1 MILLFAKYGWKELI
15 FFSLLWSAIG
25 TALWFAP
32 PAARYALPV
41 PALGLLFTLNF
52 FRDPPRRIPS
62 EPGLLVSPAD
72 GEVVEIAD
80 MVEPEFLNVPCTRV
94 AIFLNVFN
102 VHINRSPCE
111 GVVRATKYKP
121 GKFLDVRHP
130 DCSTLNESNTIH
142 LGDAALGESKDSSA
156 APRGDVVVKQI
167 AGLIARRIVC
177 EAGPQDKLA
186 RGEKFGMIK
195 FGSRTELYIP
205 KDRVQEI
212 RVKLKDKVKGG
223 ETVIARTR

>member
-1 MILLFAKYGWKELI
+1 MMLLFAKYGWKELL
-15 FFSLLWSAIG
+15 FFSLLWCGLGA
-25 TALWFAP
+25 ALWFAP

-41 PALGLLFTLNF
+41 PVLGLLFTLNF

-62 EPGLLVSPAD
+62 EPNLMVAPAD
-72 GEVVEIAD
+72 GEIVEIKD
-80 MVEPEFLNVPCTRV
+80 MDEPEFLNVPCTRI

-111 GVVRATKYKP
+111 GVVRGLKYKP

-142 LGDAALGESKDSSA
+142 LGD
-156 APRGDVVVKQI
+156 VVVKQI

-177 EAGPQDKLA
+177 EAKPQDKLA

-205 KDRVQEI
+205 KDRVEEI

-223 ETVIARTR
+223 ETILARTK

>member
-1 MILLFAKYGWKELI
+1 MMLLFAKYGWKELVI
-15 FFSLLWSAIG
+15 FSLISLGLGA
-25 TALWFAP
+25 ALWFVHP
-32 PAARYALPV
+32 LARYALPIPV
-41 PALGLLFTLNF
+41 FMFLFVLNF
-52 FRDPPRRIPS
+52 FRDPPRRIPT
-62 EPGLLVSPAD
+62 EPGLMVSPAD
-72 GEVVEIAD
+72 GEVVEIKD
-80 MVEPEFLNVPCTRV
+80 MDEPEFLKVPCTRV

-111 GVVRATKYKP
+111 GVVKGTKYKP

-130 DCSTLNESNTIH
+130 DCSTMNESNTIH
-142 LGDAALGESKDSSA
+142 L
-156 APRGDVVVKQI
+156 GDVVVKQI

-177 EAGPQDKLA
+177 EAKTDTKLA

-205 KDRVQEI
+205 KDQVQEI

-223 ETVIARTR
+223 ETVIARTK

>member
-1 MILLFAKYGWKELI
+1 MMLLLAKYGWKELLFI
-15 FFSLLWSAIG
+15 SLISLGLGA
-25 TALWFAP
+25 ALWFLGP
-32 PAARYALPV
+32 VARYALPIPV
-41 PALGLLFTLNF
+41 VLLLFTLNF
-52 FRDPPRRIPS
+52 FRDPSRRIPS
-62 EPGLLVSPAD
+62 EPGLMVSPAD
-72 GEVVEIAD
+72 GTIVEIAD
-80 MVEPEFLNVPCTRV
+80 MNEPEFLKVPCTRI

-111 GVVRATKYKP
+111 GVVRAMKYKP

-142 LGDAALGESKDSSA
+142 LGE
-156 APRGDVVVKQI
+156 VVVKQI

-177 EAGPQDKLA
+177 EAKPQDKLA

-205 KDRVQEI
+205 KDQVQEI

-223 ETVIARTR
+223 ETVIARTK

>member
-1 MILLFAKYGWKELI
+1 MMLLFAKYGWKELL
-15 FFSLLWSAIG
+15 FFSLLWCGIG
-25 TALWFAP
+25 AALCFLP

-41 PALGLLFTLNF
+41 PVLGLLFTLNF
-52 FRDPPRRIPS
+52 FRDPPRRVPS
-62 EPGLLVSPAD
+62 DPGLMVAPAD
-72 GEVVEIAD
+72 GEIVEIKD
-80 MVEPEFLNVPCTRV
+80 MDEPEFLKVPCTRV
-94 AIFLNVFN
+94 SIFLNVFN

-111 GVVRATKYKP
+111 GVVRGMTYKP

-142 LGDAALGESKDSSA
+142 LGD
-156 APRGDVVVKQI
+156 VVVKQI

-177 EAGPQDKLA
+177 EAKPQDKLA

-205 KDRVQEI
+205 KAQVQEI

-223 ETVIARTR
+223 ETVIARTK

>member
-1 MILLFAKYGWKELI
+1 MILLFAKYGWKELL
-15 FFSLLWSAIG
+15 FFSLLWTGIG
-25 TALWFAP
+25 AALWFATP
-32 PAARYALPV
+32 ETRYLLPIPV
-41 PALGLLFTLNF
+41 VGLLFTLNF

-62 EPGLLVSPAD
+62 EPGLMVSPAD
-72 GEVVEIAD
+72 GTIVEIAD
-80 MVEPEFLNVPCTRV
+80 MVEPEFLNVPCTRI

-102 VHINRSPCE
+102 VHINRSPCDGE
-111 GVVRATKYKP
+111 VRATKYKP

-130 DCSTLNESNTIH
+130 DCSTQNESNTIH
-142 LGDAALGESKDSSA
+142 L
-156 APRGDVVVKQI
+156 GDVVVKQI

-177 EAGPQDKLA
+177 EAKPQDKLA

-223 ETVIARTR
+223 ETIIARTR

>member
-1 MILLFAKYGWKELI
+1 MIMLFAKYGWKELL
-15 FFSLLWSAIG
+15 FFSLLWCGIG
-25 TALWFAP
+25 AALWFLH

-41 PALGLLFTLNF
+41 PILGLLFVLNF
-52 FRDPPRRIPS
+52 FRDPSRTVPS
-62 EPGLLVSPAD
+62 EPGLMVAPAD
-72 GEVVEIAD
+72 GVVVEIKD
-80 MVEPEFLNVPCTRV
+80 MTEPEFLKVPCTRIS
-94 AIFLNVFN
+94 IFLNVFN

-111 GVVRATKYKP
+111 GVVQGLKYKP

-142 LGDAALGESKDSSA
+142 LGD
-156 APRGDVVVKQI
+156 VVVKQI

-177 EAGPQDKLA
+177 EAKPQDKLA

-205 KDRVQEI
+205 KARVEEI

-223 ETVIARTR
+223 ETILARTK

>member
-1 MILLFAKYGWKELI
+1 MIMLFAKYGWKELL
-15 FFSLLWSAIG
+15 FFSLLWCGIG
-25 TALWFAP
+25 ASLWFLH

-41 PALGLLFTLNF
+41 PILGLLFVLNF
-52 FRDPPRRIPS
+52 FRDPSRTVPS
-62 EPGLLVSPAD
+62 EPGLMVAPAD
-72 GEVVEIAD
+72 GVVVEIKD
-80 MVEPEFLNVPCTRV
+80 MTEPEFLKVPCTRIS
-94 AIFLNVFN
+94 IFLNVFN

-111 GVVRATKYKP
+111 GVVQGLKYKP

-142 LGDAALGESKDSSA
+142 LGD
-156 APRGDVVVKQI
+156 VVVKQI

-177 EAGPQDKLA
+177 EAKPQDKLA

-205 KDRVQEI
+205 KARVEEI

-223 ETVIARTR
+223 ETILARTK

>member
-1 MILLFAKYGWKELI
+1 MILLFAKYGWKELL
-15 FFSLLWSAIG
+15 FFSLLWTGIG
-25 TALWFAP
+25 AALWFATP
-32 PAARYALPV
+32 EARYFLPLPV
-41 PALGLLFTLNF
+41 VGLLFTLNF

-62 EPGLLVSPAD
+62 EPGLMVAPAD
-72 GEVVEIAD
+72 GTIVEIAD
-80 MVEPEFLNVPCTRV
+80 MVEPEFLNVPCTRI

-102 VHINRSPCE
+102 VHINRSPCDGE
-111 GVVRATKYKP
+111 VRATKYKP

-130 DCSTLNESNTIH
+130 DCSTQNESNTIH
-142 LGDAALGESKDSSA
+142 L
-156 APRGDVVVKQI
+156 GDVVVKQI

-177 EAGPQDKLA
+177 EAKPQDKLA

-223 ETVIARTR
+223 ETIIARTR

>member
-1 MILLFAKYGWKELI
+1 MIMLFAKYGWKELL
-15 FFSLLWSAIG
+15 FFSLLWCGIG
-25 TALWFAP
+25 AALWFLH
-32 PAARYALPV
+32 PAARYALPI
-41 PALGLLFTLNF
+41 PIIGLLFVLNF
-52 FRDPPRRIPS
+52 FRDPPRTIPS
-62 EPGLLVSPAD
+62 EPGLMVAPAD
-72 GEVVEIAD
+72 GEIVEIKD
-80 MVEPEFLNVPCTRV
+80 MDEPEFLKVPCTRIS
-94 AIFLNVFN
+94 IFLNVFN

-111 GVVRATKYKP
+111 GVVQGLKYKP

-142 LGDAALGESKDSSA
+142 LGD
-156 APRGDVVVKQI
+156 VVVKQI

-177 EAGPQDKLA
+177 EAKPQDKLA

-205 KDRVQEI
+205 KARVEEI

-223 ETVIARTR
+223 ETILARTR

>member
-1 MILLFAKYGWKELI
+1 MLLLFTKYGWKELL
-15 FFSLLWSAIG
+15 FFSLIWSGLAA
-25 TALWFAP
+25 ALWFLP
-32 PAARYALPV
+32 VHEARYALPIPV
-41 PALGLLFTLNF
+41 AGLLFTFNF
-52 FRDPPRRIPS
+52 FRDPPRRIPT
-62 EPGLLVSPAD
+62 EPGLMVSPAD
-72 GEVVEIAD
+72 GVVVEIAD
-80 MVEPEFLNVPCTRV
+80 MNEPEFLNVPCTRV

-102 VHINRSPCE
+102 VHINRSPCD
-111 GVVRATKYKP
+111 GVVQATKYKP

-142 LGDAALGESKDSSA
+142 LGG
-156 APRGDVVVKQI
+156 VVVKQI

-177 EAGPQDKLA
+177 EAKPQDKLA

-205 KDRVQEI
+205 KDQVAEI

-223 ETVIARTR
+223 KTVIARTR